1 MKRLLL
7 TMVHSR
13 ADLAEAAGAVV
24 DHGGDLGQVGVA
36 LGVGQLRDAAGPGVL
51 RLGEQRADPGV
62 QDSGDVPGPSQVG
75 SLLHSL

>member
-36 LGVGQLRDAAGPGVL
+36 LGVGQLGT
-51 RLGEQRADPGV
+51 RLAQ
-62 QDSGDVPGPSQVG
+62 G
-75 SLLHSL
+75 SCG